1 MSKEQ
6 VMERPVTLDRRVER
20 FLSGGAKKLFIGGDF
35 IESASGKTF
44 DTINPATGEKITSVY
59 EADQE
64 DVEVAVQAAEK
75 AFHGEWSRLTASERG
90 QVLWKLA
97 DLMEE
102 HLEPLAQL
110 EALDNGKPVTHAR
123 AADLPLSID
132 HFRYY
137 AGWATKVT
145 GEVIDNSSGK
155 NMLTYTRREPVG
167 VVGQIIPWNFPIL
180 MLAWKMGAALAT
192 GNVIVFKTAEQTPL
206 SALYL
211 AELIQEAGFP
221 PGVVNILSGF
231 GETAGDAIVKHPRIR
246 KVAFTGSTEVGKRI
260 QERATGNLKR
270 LSLELGGKSP
280 NIIFSDADLSKAIP
294 GSMMG
299 IFFNQGQACSAG
311 SRLYIHK
318 KVYDEVL
325 AEMTSRASKMK
336 LGAGLD
342 ERTNLGP
349 LVSEEQFKR
358 VTNYLE
364 EGHRAGA
371 ESLIGG
377 QPLDRSGYF
386 IPPTIFSD
394 VDHSMSIVQEEIFGP
409 VLSAMPFDDE
419 DDLAD
424 IIHRA
429 NDTEY
434 GLAAGIWT
442 TDVRKAHKV
451 AHSLEAGT
459 VWVNDYNALDAAVPF
474 GGYKQSGYGREMGSY
489 ALDLYTQVK
498 SVWVNLD

>member
-1 MSKEQ
+1 MSK
-6 VMERPVTLDRRVER
+6 TLIAEKAVQLDGRVED
-20 FLSGGAKKLFIGGDF
+20 FLRGGPKKLFIGGEF
-35 IESASGKTF
+35 VESISGKTF
-44 DTINPATGEKITSVY
+44 ETVNPATGKVITSVY
-59 EADQE
+59 EADKE
-64 DVEVAVQAAEK
+64 DVNRAVEAAEK
-75 AFHGEWSRLTASERG
+75 AFYGEWRKVTPSERG
-90 QVLWKLA
+90 KMMWRLA
-97 DLMEE
+97 DLLEE

-110 EALDNGKPVTHAR
+110 EALDNGKPISHAR

-137 AGWATKVT
+137 AGWATKIS
-145 GEVIDNSSGK
+145 GEVIDSSTGK
-155 NMLTYTRREPVG
+155 DMLAYTRREPVG

-192 GNVIVFKTAEQTPL
+192 GNVIIFKSAEQTPL

-211 AELIQEAGFP
+211 ADLVKQAGFP
-221 PGVVNILSGF
+221 DGVVNMLSGY
-231 GETAGDAIVKHPRIR
+231 GETAGNAMVQHPRIR
-246 KVAFTGSTEVGKRI
+246 KIAFTGSTEVGKLI
-260 QERATGNLKR
+260 QQQSTGNLKR

-294 GSMMG
+294 GAMMG

-311 SRLYIHK
+311 SRLYVHK
-318 KVYDEVL
+318 KVYDKVM
-325 AEMTSRASKMK
+325 AEIVSRTSKMRQ
-336 LGAGLD
+336 GIGLD
-342 ERTNLGP
+342 ELTEIGP

-358 VTNYLE
+358 VTRYLE
-364 EGHRAGA
+364 AGHQAGA
-371 ESLIGG
+371 EALIGG

-386 IPPTIFSD
+386 IPPTIFAD
-394 VDHSMSIVQEEIFGP
+394 VNNEMSITQEEIFGP

-419 DDLAD
+419 DDLTD
-424 IIHRA
+424 IIRQA

-451 AHSLEAGT
+451 AHAIEAGT
-459 VWVNDYNALDAAVPF
+459 VWVNDYNALDAAIPF

-498 SVWVNLD
+498 SVWVNLE

>member
-1 MSKEQ
+1 MSKGMIAEKA
-6 VMERPVTLDRRVER
+6 VKLDARVEA
-20 FLSGGAKKLFIGGDF
+20 FLQGGPKKLFIGGEYV
-35 IESASGKTF
+35 ESVSGKTF
-44 DTINPATGEKITSVY
+44 QTINPASGEVITSVY
-59 EADQE
+59 EADVE
-64 DVEVAVQAAEK
+64 DVDRAVEAAEK
-75 AFHGEWSRLTASERG
+75 AFYGEWRKVTPSERG
-90 QVLWKLA
+90 KLLWKLA
-97 DLMEE
+97 DLLEE

-110 EALDNGKPVTHAR
+110 EALDNGKPISHAR

-137 AGWATKVT
+137 AGWATKIA
-145 GEVIDNSSGK
+145 GEVIDNSTGK
-155 NMLTYTRREPVG
+155 NMLTYTRREPIG

-192 GNVIVFKTAEQTPL
+192 GNVIIFKSAEQTPL

-211 AELIQEAGFP
+211 ADLVQQAGFP
-221 PGVVNILSGF
+221 AGVVNMLSGY
-231 GETAGDAIVKHPRIR
+231 GETAGSAMVKHPRIR
-246 KVAFTGSTEVGKRI
+246 KIAFTGSTEVGKLI
-260 QERATGNLKR
+260 QQQSTGNLKR

-294 GSMMG
+294 GAMMG

-318 KVYDEVL
+318 KVYDKVL
-325 AEMTSRASKMK
+325 SEMTLHASKMRQ
-336 LGAGLD
+336 GIGLD
-342 ERTNLGP
+342 ETTEIGP
-349 LVSEEQFKR
+349 LVSAEQFKR
-358 VTNYLE
+358 VSSYLE
-364 EGHRAGA
+364 AGHEAGA
-371 ESLIGG
+371 EALVGG

-394 VDHSMSIVQEEIFGP
+394 VNNEMKIAREEIFGP
-409 VLSAMPFDDE
+409 VLAAMPFEDE
-419 DDLAD
+419 DNLAE
-424 IIHRA
+424 IIRQA
-429 NDTEY
+429 NDSEY

-442 TDVRKAHKV
+442 TDVRKAHKM
-451 AHSLEAGT
+451 AHAIEAGT